1 MKRYL
6 VFFLIAVFALAA
18 FAQTP
23 NPRIARTTWNKE
35 LAYIQGGTMTFT
47 YKTMT
52 SPTLAGTI
60 PVTGATNYTQ
70 VNAAGGSANPWDYT
84 GTLGAMNGSDDF
96 TLFDINMT
104 NANHTGSNTIQV
116 FDVAGITGDAEATE
130 IAFKVATGWDYA
142 LYTVSPVYIGSSLE
156 VNQANPAGGSAN
168 PVDFTTTLG
177 VMDNSDDFTLID
189 VNLTNVDHTGTGN
202 VVKVLDIANITGD
215 AQATET
221 AISIGTGWD
230 IGIAT
235 SSALVVGAAGDA
247 VTLIDTLSSPSGV
260 AKWARFTVGG
270 VSFVAVN
277 VADTARI
284 VD

>member
-84 GTLGAMNGSDDF
+84 GTLGVMNGSDDF
-96 TLFDINMT
+96 TL
-104 NANHTGSNTIQV
+104 
-116 FDVAGITGDAEATE
+116 
-130 IAFKVATGWDYA
+130 
-142 LYTVSPVYIGSSLE
+142 L
-156 VNQANPAGGSAN
+156 
-168 PVDFTTTLG
+168 
-177 VMDNSDDFTLID
+177 D
-189 VNLTNVDHTGTGN
+189 VNLTNVDHTGSSN

-215 AQATET
+215 AHATET

-235 SSALVVGAAGDA
+235 SSPLVVGAAGDA